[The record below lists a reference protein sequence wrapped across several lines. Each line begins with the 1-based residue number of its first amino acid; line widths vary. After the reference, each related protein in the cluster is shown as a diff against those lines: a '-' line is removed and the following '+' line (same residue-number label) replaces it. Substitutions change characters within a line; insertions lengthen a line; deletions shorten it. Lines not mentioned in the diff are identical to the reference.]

1 MNAAAGGGEEEEG
14 CRGGC
19 FCADEGLD
27 INIILYDKRRGKN
40 AAQRHR
46 PLPKKGQFVASNP
59 LRLISQIAVTFDE
72 GDGDDAR
79 GEAQRGLSESG

>member
-1 MNAAAGGGEEEEG
+1 MNAAAGGRREEVR
-14 CRGGC
+14 RGGC